1 MKDLHITLPN
11 ILKSETMYTL
21 LGRTIDDNLQPKA
34 KTIELD
40 FTSLRWIEPSGVTVL
55 SNLVLWLDSQNVN
68 VVLVV
73 PEKIPTGK
81 FCPIKYLDDSQFFY
95 LHTSNNQS
103 ILKTSKVRSTT
114 LSLQWVTSDI
124 SYQWVDNKFAYWL
137 AGRLGV
143 NVNTLG
149 TIKMCILEILNNIRD
164 HAKESIG
171 CIFAQ
176 HYPSENCI
184 RINISDFGVGIPN
197 TIRRVMPNISDDL
210 ALRLAI
216 KEGFTSQSLPSNR
229 GAGLHTLLENVVI
242 SNGGS
247 VKIHSNHGILT
258 CFKAK
263 NGDIA
268 TLSKLENRFYPG
280 TFIEIE
286 LKTDSIQMIQD
297 EEEEVEVW

>member
-11 ILKSETMYTL
+11 NLKSDTMYTL
-21 LGRTIDDNLQPKA
+21 LGRIIDDNFKPKD
-34 KTIELD
+34 KKIELD
-40 FTSLRWIEPSGVTVL
+40 FSSLKWIEPSGVTVL
-55 SNLVLWLDSQNVN
+55 SNLVLWLDAHDVD
-68 VVLVV
+68 VILWV
-73 PEKIPTGK
+73 PDKIPTGK
-81 FCPIKYLDDSQFFY
+81 NCPIKYLDDSQFFY

-103 ILKTSKVRSTT
+103 ILNTSKLRPTT
-114 LSLQWVTSDI
+114 LALQWVTSDI

-137 AGRLGV
+137 SGRLGV

-164 HAKESIG
+164 HAKENVG

-176 HYPSENCI
+176 HYPAENCI

-197 TIRRVMPNISDDL
+197 TIRRVMPNISDDQ

-229 GAGLHTLLENVVI
+229 GAGLHTLLENIVI

-268 TLSKLENRFYPG
+268 TLSKLEKRHYPG

-286 LKTDSIQMIQD
+286 LKTDSIDMIQD
-297 EEEEVEVW
+297 EYEEEFVW